1 MYLWQS
7 DLSDEVKSSLNLTT
21 DSAVTRQHITAAADA
36 QVGGCVV
43 RDTLEGDDDA
53 VQEAF
58 EGVDAAGVQVLV
70 GIEER
75 TTHHNEEQELEQ
87 HRQEALLGRRLA

>member
-1 MYLWQS
+1 VGTGR
-7 DLSDEVKSSLNLTT
+7 DCRGSLLTGALC
-21 DSAVTRQHITAAADA
+21 STAAADA

-43 RDTLEGDDDA
+43 HGTLEGDDDV

-58 EGVDAAGVQVLV
+58 EGVDAVGIQVLV

-75 TTHHNEEQELEQ
+75 TTHRNEEQELEQ
-87 HRQEALLGRRLA
+87 HGQEALSGRRLA